1 MVYNLFNAITIK
13 LLEVAPEIPNQVDEI
28 IANLIKNPIFIT
40 ALTTAVLTILNFITQ
55 TLRNKKVINREIN
68 NDKRNV
74 AIGNAVEKLLN
85 IQGVKI
91 DNLIPLIE
99 KVLLDNEDLKKALE
113 KKEKDILLLLQSANI
128 PINAKK
134 DYLNALNDKNDD
146 NIKDTIKVV
155 KNAINN
161 ENEVIKVQENELD
174 KKIADLKEEW

>member
-55 TLRNKKVINREIN
+55 TLRNKKVVSREIN

-155 KNAINN
+155 KNAINS
-161 ENEVIKVQENELD
+161 ENEAIKVQDEELD

>member
-40 ALTTAVLTILNFITQ
+40 ALTTAILTILNFITQ